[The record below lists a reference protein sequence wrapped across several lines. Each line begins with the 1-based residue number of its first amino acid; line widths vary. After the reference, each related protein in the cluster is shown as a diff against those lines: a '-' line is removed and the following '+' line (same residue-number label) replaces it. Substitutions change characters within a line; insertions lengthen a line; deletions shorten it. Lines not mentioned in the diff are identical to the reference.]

1 MVNDC
6 MVEKFMVHMGWKI
19 PGLKHEVLDQN
30 VLQPSEKD
38 KKSKKKEKI
47 ATPKTIAVV
56 ENFKLKVAVLPD
68 SISKIMSKS
77 IEKVTTQSFIRQG
90 LLEFI

>member
-1 MVNDC
+1 MRHLGL
-6 MVEKFMVHMGWKI
+6 KTL
-19 PGLKHEVLDQN
+19 GLKHEVLGQN

-47 ATPKTIAVV
+47 VAPKTIAVV

-77 IEKVTTQSFIRQG
+77 IEKVTTNNPV
-90 LLEFI
+90 

>member
-1 MVNDC
+1 MSSWLKKL
-6 MVEKFMVHMGWKI
+6 MVETSGV
-19 PGLKHEVLDQN
+19 ENSRVLGQN
-30 VLQPSEKD
+30 VLQSSEKD

-68 SISKIMSKS
+68 SINKIMSKS
-77 IEKVTTQSFIRQG
+77 IEKVTTQF
-90 LLEFI
+90 

>member
-1 MVNDC
+1 MSSWLKKL
-6 MVEKFMVHMGWKI
+6 MVETSGV
-19 PGLKHEVLDQN
+19 ENSRVLGQN
-30 VLQPSEKD
+30 VLQSSEKD

-68 SISKIMSKS
+68 SINKIMSKS
-77 IEKVTTQSFIRQG
+77 IEKVTTQSKYPVFA
-90 LLEFI
+90 LL

>member
-1 MVNDC
+1 M
-6 MVEKFMVHMGWKI
+6 KTL
-19 PGLKHEVLDQN
+19 GLKHEVLGQN

-47 ATPKTIAVV
+47 VTPKTIAVV

-77 IEKVTTQSFIRQG
+77 IEKVTTQSEIFSMYSW
-90 LLEFI
+90 F

>member
-1 MVNDC
+1 MLKSSLLNISWLRHL
-6 MVEKFMVHMGWKI
+6 ELKI
-19 PGLKHEVLDQN
+19 PGLKHEVLGQN
-30 VLQPSEKD
+30 VLQPLEKD

-47 ATPKTIAVV
+47 VTPKTIAVV

-77 IEKVTTQSFIRQG
+77 IEKVTQSKKFSMHSW
-90 LLEFI
+90 F

>member
-1 MVNDC
+1 M
-6 MVEKFMVHMGWKI
+6 FHRRLKI
-19 PGLKHEVLDQN
+19 PGLKYGVLGQT

-47 ATPKTIAVV
+47 VTPKTIAVV

-77 IEKVTTQSFIRQG
+77 IEKVTAQSKIF
-90 LLEFI
+90 FMYTV